1 MEPKDEYVFFKKVV
15 IFGSEGSGKSSLT
28 SIFET
33 KSFNEE
39 SPSNSRI

>member
-1 MEPKDEYVFFKKVV
+1 MEQDEYVFFKKIV
-15 IFGSEGSGKSSLT
+15 IFGSAGAGKSSLT

-39 SPSNSRI
+39 SPSNFRT